1 MENLNTIK
9 EKWMPILEKAFYSDN
24 ARAVDFRNEPNF
36 DNFCSFVTL
45 IRELNGDF
53 RFYHTGETKGVLCCK
68 DLGVVFK
75 FPFLHRCIDFCR
87 AEVRNY
93 RAAEEAG
100 LANRF
105 AWCDKFCTFPTTD
118 GYYTIYIME
127 YAECDDDCTVERM
140 IEAFE
145 ANHPDGEKE
154 DSGWY
159 TKRSEV
165 ESGSC
170 EGVAYFLED
179 EWMDYDEFDSFCQL
193 NDIDDI
199 HSANLGVI
207 DERLV
212 VIDYSGY
219 AMLLYNSDRP
229 ADWFSRYGV

>member
-9 EKWMPILEKAFYSDN
+9 EKWMPILEKAFYSDD
-24 ARAVDFRNEPNF
+24 ARAVDFRHEPNF
-36 DNFCSFVTL
+36 DNFCSFEAL
-45 IRELNGDF
+45 IRELGGVF
-53 RFYHTGETKGVLCCK
+53 QVYTGETKGVLCCK

-75 FPFLHRCIDFCR
+75 FPFLNRRIDFCR

-93 RAAEEAG
+93 RAAKEAG
-100 LANRF
+100 LEDRF
-105 AWCDKFCTFPTTD
+105 AWCDKFCTFPIKD

-127 YAECDDDCTVERM
+127 YAECDDDWM
-140 IEAFE
+140 ISHITETFD
-145 ANHPDGEKE
+145 ANHPNGEKE
-154 DSGWY
+154 DNSWS

-165 ESGSC
+165 ESGTC

-179 EWMDYDEFDSFCQL
+179 EWMDYNEFDSFCQL

-199 HSANLGVI
+199 HSANLGII

-219 AMLLYNSDRP
+219 AMLLYDYDRP
-229 ADWFSRYGV
+229 EDWFSRYGV

>member
-9 EKWMPILEKAFYSDN
+9 EKWMPLLEKAFYSDDP
-24 ARAVDFRNEPNF
+24 RAVDFRNNP
-36 DNFCSFVTL
+36 DYHNFCTFGMLVY
-45 IRELNGDF
+45 ELGGDF
-53 RFYHTGETKGVLCCK
+53 KLYAGETKGVLCCE

-75 FPFLHRCIDFCR
+75 FPFLNRGMDFCR

-93 RAAEEAG
+93 RAAKEAG

-105 AWCDKFCTFPTTD
+105 AWCDKFCTFQTMD

-127 YAECDDDCTVERM
+127 YAECDDDWM
-140 IEAFE
+140 IDHITETFD
-145 ANHPDGEKE
+145 ANHPNGAEE
-154 DSGWY
+154 D
-159 TKRSEV
+159 KRTEV
-165 ESGSC
+165 KSGSC

-199 HSANLGVI
+199 HSANLGII

-219 AMLLYNSDRP
+219 AMLLYDGDLP
-229 ADWFSRYGV
+229 IDWFSRYGV

>member
-9 EKWMPILEKAFYSDN
+9 EKWMPILEKAFYSDD
-24 ARAVDFRNEPNF
+24 ARAVNFRHEPNF
-36 DNFCSFVTL
+36 DNFCSFETL
-45 IRELNGDF
+45 IYELGGAF
-53 RFYHTGETKGVLCCK
+53 ELYAGETKGVLCCE

-75 FPFLHRCIDFCR
+75 FPFFDRGMDFCR
-87 AEVRNY
+87 AELRNY

-105 AWCDKFCTFPTTD
+105 AWCDKFCTFPTSD
-118 GYYTIYIME
+118 GYYTVYIME
-127 YAECDDDCTVERM
+127 YAKCDDDCTVSRM
-140 IEAFE
+140 IETFE
-145 ANHPDGEKE
+145 ANHPMKGER
-154 DSGWY
+154 DNDWS
-159 TKRSEV
+159 TMRSEV
-165 ESGSC
+165 GSGSC

-199 HSANLGVI
+199 HSANLGII

-219 AMLLYNSDRP
+219 AMLLYDSDRP